1 MKKNF
6 LKNIIRA
13 GFVGSLMLFSPF
25 PQTEAGIVT
34 DRFPIQ
40 MYVDHQ
46 LDTYTHAGDSR
57 CAGWADANTDLI
69 RVYSV
74 SNGWARVSH
83 PGRGG
88 TVNRYCRVNELFADP
103 NYSNRSARVKGAQSA
118 YRTSS
123 GNATI
128 GSVSNNEEVIVLADN
143 GRRAQIIYRL
153 NNGTGYKIG
162 WVPSSSVQ
170 GGASSGGASSKGNG
184 DVDGDGQVTKSDV
197 DMLLAYIQGKRGDL
211 PRKDNADLNG
221 DGSIDIFDVTAV
233 NNILRNSAAQTR
245 PSQSNVSTVNSQ
257 RVITNNTIS
266 VRTAGIANGWYKIHP
281 AHDMGRALDALGA
294 AMSNGNNLHM
304 WSNANVPQ
312 QKFYLE
318 NRGSNWFTLRTGYG
332 SGLYVT
338 AVGSGNG
345 ANLEMKSWSGSS
357 SQMFQ
362 LVNGGNVNGKTVYH
376 IMAKV
381 GSNLNFDCAGGG
393 RSDGNNAQLWTKE
406 SGSSWHKWYFE
417 PVSANSGNTTTNNR
431 VNQTTS
437 LVGKT
442 VAAKRGVNAYRYSN
456 LTTKIGSVY
465 AGDSCKVVREGS
477 NAYYVQYPIS
487 KRPFYK
493 FGWVEKNIFD
503 SQPQPITGGSN
514 GGGSAYTRGEYIYP
528 VEGYYKISTLFYY
541 KGNPL
546 DKKTHKHSTWWA
558 ISNGGHFNAL
568 DISCPNGTKVK
579 AVAAG
584 EVVKE
589 FSNSPKNVIV
599 IQHDNGMKSLYAH
612 LSKKYV
618 RAGRVSA
625 GQEIGESGDVGSKGA
640 YHLHLEFSNCS
651 PWEYYRDKVPF
662 KYCRTTKYA
671 YEHLCEFEDKQR
683 FGEAV
688 AWIESHT
695 NGFTEP

>member
-1 MKKNF
+1 MISLKSNWLKKLVSASALTGALF
-6 LKNIIRA
+6 LGNA
-13 GFVGSLMLFSPF
+13 V
-25 PQTEAGIVT
+25 EAGIVT

-57 CAGWADANTDLI
+57 RAGWADANTDLI

-103 NYSNRSARVKGAQSA
+103 NYSNRTARVKGAQSA

-123 GNATI
+123 GSATI
-128 GSVSNNEEVIVLADN
+128 GSVSNNEEVTVLADN
-143 GRRAQIIYRL
+143 GSRAQIIYRL
-153 NNGTGYKIG
+153 DNGSGYKVG

-211 PRKDNADLNG
+211 PRRDNADLNG

-233 NNILRNSAAQTR
+233 NNILRNSATQTR

-281 AHDMGRALDALGA
+281 AHDMGRALDALGVA
-294 AMSNGNNLHM
+294 TSNGNNLHM

-318 NRGSNWFTLRTGYG
+318 NRGNNWFTLRTGYG

-345 ANLEMKSWSGSS
+345 ANLEMKPWSGFP

-376 IMAKV
+376 IMARV

-406 SGSSWHKWYFE
+406 TGSSWHKWYFE
-417 PVSANSGNTTTNNR
+417 PVSANSGNTIPTP
-431 VNQTTS
+431 QTKTAWINTQSQS
-437 LVGKT
+437 LNMRAGAGQNYGIIGKLAKGTQVT
-442 VAAKRGVNAYRYSN
+442 VLEELSN
-456 LTTKIGSVY
+456 GWSKISSSAGTGYVSSQYLTYVKT
-465 AGDSCKVVREGS
+465 GS
-477 NAYYVQYPIS
+477 N
-487 KRPFYK
+487 
-493 FGWVEKNIFD
+493 
-503 SQPQPITGGSN
+503 N
-514 GGGSAYTRGEYIYP
+514 GGGNTSYNETQVINRITQLYTTSGYRLNTKYSGAGQCRGFANKVYQ
-528 VEGYYKISTLFYY
+528 TLFAVGYVGGY
-541 KGNPL
+541 TGDNFGASTYPSSYSVGSIRNFASNDVNSVKMLFGKAKPGAFIQMGRRYRLNSSKSAASP
-546 DKKTHKHSTWWA
+546 HSA
-558 ISNGGHFNAL
+558 IL
-568 DISCPNGTKVK
+568 
-579 AVAAG
+579 VATD
-584 EVVKE
+584 
-589 FSNSPKNVIV
+589 
-599 IQHDNGMKSLYAH
+599 DNGATFYEANTDG
-612 LSKKYV
+612 KKY
-618 RAGRVSA
+618 
-625 GQEIGESGDVGSKGA
+625 
-640 YHLHLEFSNCS
+640 N
-651 PWEYYRDKVPF
+651 
-662 KYCRTTKYA
+662 
-671 YEHLCEFEDKQR
+671 
-683 FGEAV
+683 
-688 AWIESHT
+688 
-695 NGFTEP
+695 